1 MDDFISSFLS
11 QPSWPDTSLLPWDGG
26 ILVSQINS
34 LLGDSVDADQEDRK
48 NPPSHVNEIAAAEDF
63 FDMHGYDGT
72 CIRSSHVNE
81 VVVCDC
87 NTAFK
92 SAMPPE
98 SLTISSAIER
108 DFKDLPSFPPPLS
121 DAQSVVSVSDTWYS
135 NVSSCMKQENL
146 HGIGFQGA
154 ECDGDILNGTCLEN
168 GNFTHLDSAAT
179 VLLDPTDNVDFQGTV
194 FPYFSS
200 GEEISLPAETLQP
213 PKDESKMNNMYPSP
227 FPSGETP
234 SSRTT
239 GIVTLY
245 QISGSQSQQINTTTN
260 GCSVAMKPR
269 ARARRGQA
277 TDPHSIAERL
287 RRERITDRMKNLQ
300 ELIPNS
306 KKTDKASMLD
316 EIIDYVKFLQLQVK
330 VLSMSRLEAVVPLLT
345 DAQDE
350 GSGTLILPSS
360 AEALNLFDSDD
371 NLAFEQEVVK
381 LMETNVTAAMQY
393 LQDKG
398 LCLMPISLAA
408 AISNQKGS
416 SSAAIPPERMKASV
430 TYGAI

>member
-11 QPSWPDTSLLPWDGG
+11 QPSWPDTSVLPWDGG

-34 LLGDSVDADQEDRK
+34 LLGDSVGADQDGRK
-48 NPPSHVNEIAAAEDF
+48 NPPSHANEIAAAEDF

-108 DFKDLPSFPPPLS
+108 DFKDLPSFPHP
-121 DAQSVVSVSDTWYS
+121 DTWYS
-135 NVSSCMKQENL
+135 NVSSFMKQENL
-146 HGIGFQGA
+146 HGIGYQGA

-179 VLLDPTDNVDFQGTV
+179 VLLDPTDNVDFQGPV

-200 GEEISLPAETLQP
+200 GEEISLPAETLQT
-213 PKDESKMNNMYPSP
+213 PKDENKMNNMYPSP
-227 FPSGETP
+227 FPSRETP

-277 TDPHSIAERL
+277 TDPHSIAERVNRQRFSNRCRSL
-287 RRERITDRMKNLQ
+287 QKPLLKAHIDNEQEIEDKIERCSTSEEYDEETSTSRIKGERPFTLERE
-300 ELIPNS
+300 ELISHLELMRRKRVPP
-306 KKTDKASMLD
+306 
-316 EIIDYVKFLQLQVK
+316 QQVK
-330 VLSMSRLEAVVPLLT
+330 RVQLVKEQM
-345 DAQDE
+345 
-350 GSGTLILPSS
+350 
-360 AEALNLFDSDD
+360 AL
-371 NLAFEQEVVK
+371 
-381 LMETNVTAAMQY
+381 
-393 LQDKG
+393 
-398 LCLMPISLAA
+398 
-408 AISNQKGS
+408 
-416 SSAAIPPERMKASV
+416 
-430 TYGAI
+430 